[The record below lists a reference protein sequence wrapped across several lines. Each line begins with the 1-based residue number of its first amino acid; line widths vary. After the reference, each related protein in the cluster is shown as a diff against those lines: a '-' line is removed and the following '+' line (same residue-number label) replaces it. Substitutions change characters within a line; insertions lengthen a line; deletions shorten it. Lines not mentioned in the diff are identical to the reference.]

1 MFKVICVDA
10 SFKPQEIPI
19 SCWLVEGQEYTVL
32 NVRKNK
38 ITNEDYFILKEIQ
51 PTPPYGG
58 YKVDRFILTPPEN
71 IEALYEIQS
80 IEN

>member
-1 MFKVICVDA
+1 MKVICVDA

-19 SCWLVEGQEYTVL
+19 SCWLLEGQEYTVL

-58 YKVDRFILTPPEN
+58 YKVSRFRIPHPDAIAAQYE
-71 IEALYEIQS
+71 EQALK
-80 IEN
+80 N